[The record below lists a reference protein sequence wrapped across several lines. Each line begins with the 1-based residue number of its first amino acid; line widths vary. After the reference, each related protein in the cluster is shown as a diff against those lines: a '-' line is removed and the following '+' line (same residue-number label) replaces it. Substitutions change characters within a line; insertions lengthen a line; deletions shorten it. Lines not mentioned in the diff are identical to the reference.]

1 MNDQDVRSAL
11 IAGGIP
17 AEDLDGDP
25 SNHVAAYS
33 SLLDPPG
40 AEALG
45 RCLSDALHSCQPTR
59 VVVWEDIENSVLA
72 HIVARELGVT
82 ALRIID
88 ASGVLDYDGSF
99 GDDDRVVIVA
109 DAFRSDFPI
118 NAMRA
123 LIENHGGRVVAFGAL
138 LNTPA
143 LVDAAGSIPVTTL
156 WGTPRPGGG
165 SASS

>member
-11 IAGGIP
+11 LAGGIP
-17 AEDLDGDP
+17 AEDLDGDL

-33 SLLDPPG
+33 GLFDPPG

-45 RCLSDALHSCQPTR
+45 RSLSVALRSSQPTL

-88 ASGVLDYDGSF
+88 ASGVLDFDGSF
-99 GDDDRVVIVA
+99 GADDRVVIVS
-109 DAFRSDFPI
+109 DAFRTDFPI

-123 LIENHGGRVVAFGAL
+123 LTENHGGQVVAFGAL
-138 LNTPA
+138 ISTPA
-143 LVDAAGSIPVTTL
+143 LVDAAGSIPVATL
-156 WGTPRPGGG
+156 WGTQQPSGGL
-165 SASS
+165 